1 MEFTWLSRWQDQ
13 LHALLRIIAGLL
25 FLEHGTAKL
34 FAFPVPQMGVPDPL
48 PTMLVVAAVIEL
60 VLGVLIVLGLFTR
73 LAAFVA
79 AGEMAVAYFIAHFP
93 RGFWPVANMGD
104 AAILFCFVFLYIAAA
119 GPGAWSVDGARARS
133 GRPAPASKTIQ
144 PEEKLN

>member
-1 MEFTWLSRWQDQ
+1 
-13 LHALLRIIAGLL
+13 
-25 FLEHGTAKL
+25 
-34 FAFPVPQMGVPDPL
+34 MGVPDPL

-119 GPGAWSVDGARARS
+119 GPGAWSVDRARYPLADDGAR
-133 GRPAPASKTIQ
+133 
-144 PEEKLN
+144 

>member
-1 MEFTWLSRWQDQ
+1 VEFTWLSRWQDQ

-119 GPGAWSVDGARARS
+119 GPGAWSVDRARYPLADDGAR
-133 GRPAPASKTIQ
+133 
-144 PEEKLN
+144 